1 MVEKKSKRK
10 GATMIFKLTLGDWEC
25 DGYYAN
31 KDYFFESNYSAERI
45 TEAYKASCRKMAEK
59 YGVELYEGM
68 CVEAFVRGYVDW
80 NPLVLGDGMSIRFD
94 ATNVRIYF
102 YDESSYDRVDGL
114 HVNVN
119 HEELPVFE
127 YAGMPPSEAAKK
139 IWDRIEELVA
149 IWLSTAG
156 WIADT
161 VPLLSPG
168 CTVE

>member
-1 MVEKKSKRK
+1 
-10 GATMIFKLTLGDWEC
+10 
-25 DGYYAN
+25 
-31 KDYFFESNYSAERI
+31 
-45 TEAYKASCRKMAEK
+45 MAEK

-68 CVEAFVRGYVDW
+68 CVEVFIRGYVDW

>member
-1 MVEKKSKRK
+1 
-10 GATMIFKLTLGDWEC
+10 
-25 DGYYAN
+25 
-31 KDYFFESNYSAERI
+31 
-45 TEAYKASCRKMAEK
+45 MAEK

-68 CVEAFVRGYVDW
+68 CVEAFIRGYVDW

-102 YDESSYDRVDGL
+102 YDEPSYDRVDGL

-139 IWDRIEELVA
+139 KYGTE
-149 IWLSTAG
+149 
-156 WIADT
+156 
-161 VPLLSPG
+161 
-168 CTVE
+168 